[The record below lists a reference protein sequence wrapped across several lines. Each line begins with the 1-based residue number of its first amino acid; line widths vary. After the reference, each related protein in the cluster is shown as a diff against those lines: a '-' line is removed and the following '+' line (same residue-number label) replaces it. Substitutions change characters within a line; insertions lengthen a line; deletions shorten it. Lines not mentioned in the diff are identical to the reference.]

1 MKETGAP
8 TSLVATAS
16 LVSALACF
24 GPDWALNT
32 TDGSMVDG
40 LSNGLRGREMVR
52 EAEAAYEDFES
63 DVDEA
68 ERASFERVTDK
79 YNLVSKIGEGTFS
92 TVYKAEDIY
101 QHLHDYSWIEQRG
114 GNKDAGYYVAIK
126 RIYVTSSPQRI
137 HNELDILRSLS
148 GSENVL
154 PMITAFRHEDQVFI
168 VLPYFKHPDFRC
180 YYKNLPL
187 RDIRYY
193 MRSLFL
199 ALEDV
204 HGVEVLHRDVKPTN
218 FLYDVRGRKGELVDF
233 GLAERQQPPGS
244 CPCHRR
250 SGRTTEQMLG
260 MVNPTHVRLKGVY
273 LKDEQRPGK
282 RANRAGTRGFRAP
295 EVLLKCD
302 SQYTAVDIWSA
313 GVILLTFLSTRFPFF
328 NSNDDV
334 DALTEIAGIF
344 GKAQI
349 KNVAAQHNCSFET
362 NISTLHERAISFT
375 RLVHWS
381 TDAERRSDDHP
392 DSREQEMALSFLE
405 RCMTLDPWQ
414 RWTASEALQDPFLCD
429 IEVDEAHDFEA
440 DNPATETEADYEVGG
455 LESAADIDSPLLA
468 QANVVVHADEETEAD
483 DAFVDSTSEA
493 RQEKGRPKEFVFL
506 KTDDYP
512 DEEVHNQMRQQLISN
527 VNSMRARREA
537 SLKESVSSIHPGMSR
552 PSMTTRAQS
561 ASASIPGQNLTRPV
575 TPLHQILPNSPAQ
588 NTRYSQ
594 QRNSPQESRARAKS
608 ASPSKSSLT
617 EVKTIDPRLT
627 LYTTHPRADGIPA
640 ELAVDIY

>member
-1 MKETGAP
+1 
-8 TSLVATAS
+8 
-16 LVSALACF
+16 
-24 GPDWALNT
+24 
-32 TDGSMVDG
+32 
-40 LSNGLRGREMVR
+40 MVR
-52 EAEAAYEDFES
+52 EADASYDEFETE
-63 DVDEA
+63 VDEA

-92 TVYKAEDIY
+92 TVYKAEDVF
-101 QHLHDYSWIEQRG
+101 QHLHDHSWIEQRG
-114 GNKDAGYYVAIK
+114 GNVDASYYVAIK

-180 YYKNLPL
+180 YYKDLPL

-204 HGVEVLHRDVKPTN
+204 HGNQVLHRDIKPTN

-233 GLAERQQPPGS
+233 GLAERQQPSGS
-244 CPCHRR
+244 CPCFRR
-250 SGRTTEQMLG
+250 SGRTIEQMLG
-260 MVNPTHVRLKGVY
+260 MVNPTHIRLKGVY

-334 DALTEIAGIF
+334 DALMEIAGIF

-362 NISTLHERAISFT
+362 NVSTLHERAISFT

-381 TDAERRSDDHP
+381 TDADRRSDDRP

-405 RCMTLDPWQ
+405 RCMTLDPWR
-414 RWTASEALQDPFLCD
+414 RWSASEALHDPFLRE
-429 IEVDEAHDFEA
+429 IEADEARDFEIE
-440 DNPATETEADYEVGG
+440 NPSAVAEPDYEVGG
-455 LESAADIDSPLLA
+455 LESAADIDSPNIA
-468 QANVVVHADEETEAD
+468 RVKMAVHAEEDEDEASAEVEAED
-483 DAFVDSTSEA
+483 VYVDSTSEA
-493 RQEKGRPKEFVFL
+493 RPQQTGRPKEFVFL

-512 DEEVHNQMRQQLISN
+512 DETLHNQMRQQLISN

-537 SLKESVSSIHPGMSR
+537 SLKDSASSSYLGTER
-552 PSMTTRAQS
+552 PSMSTRARS
-561 ASASIPGQNLTRPV
+561 ASASIPGQKLTRPV
-575 TPLHQILPNSPAQ
+575 TPLSQILPNSPAQ
-588 NTRYSQ
+588 NALPMQART
-594 QRNSPQESRARAKS
+594 SPQDSRIRAKTV
-608 ASPSKSSLT
+608 SPSKTGLT
-617 EVKTIDPRLT
+617 EVPTIDPRLT
-627 LYTTHPRADGIPA
+627 LYTTRPRD
-640 ELAVDIY
+640 DDTTQDFMTDNF